1 MEGITDHSLFRPTPL
16 SQLQSNLAGFY
27 SKTSQLVKEKF
38 EDMVS
43 LRSSGMEPSNER
55 HSPLRGRHAEE
66 SESELIRAPGMGRLI
81 DIYA

>member
-1 MEGITDHSLFRPTPL
+1 MEGIRDHSLFRPTPL

-43 LRSSGMEPSNER
+43 LRSSGMESSGES
-55 HSPLRGRHAEE
+55 HSAPRARETENAEAR
-66 SESELIRAPGMGRLI
+66 LVRAPGMGRLV